1 MTSETQ
7 IEIYSFEQA
16 FSTQRTQH
24 TTMNINEP
32 NQEARDLPRAS
43 QAPLTTPLASEEE
56 LRSLAE
62 DIVRYCPSLT
72 HLLLALGTKG
82 SQSNPLHGLN

>member
-1 MTSETQ
+1 
-7 IEIYSFEQA
+7 
-16 FSTQRTQH
+16 
-24 TTMNINEP
+24 MNINEP
-32 NQEARDLPRAS
+32 NQDARNLHRATHHP
-43 QAPLTTPLASEEE
+43 ATAPLASEEE